1 MNIDGDSIR
10 SSFAQFFEER
20 GHQYM
25 PSASLI
31 PAGDPTLLFTSA
43 GMVPF
48 KPFFMG
54 EQTPPRRRLTSCQ
67 KSFRTTDI
75 DEVGDHKHLTF
86 FEMLGNFSIG
96 DYFKKDAVA
105 FAWDLCT
112 GLFGLEPERMYVT
125 VHLDDD
131 EAYDLW
137 LNDIGVPPER
147 IYRYGNSDNWWG
159 PAGLEGPTGPCSE
172 LHYDGGAEKGRGQHR
187 VTDEMMTPDE
197 LTAMLR
203 IEAEGGPAADPG
215 GCHPNCDCE
224 RFVELWNLVFM
235 QFYQDLD
242 GVRTPLPAP
251 SVDTGM
257 GLERAAAV
265 LQGKPNVYET
275 DLFRPIIDAVCNLT
289 GHAYGS
295 DPDTDYAIRVVAEHA
310 RAASFLISDGVVP
323 SNSDRG
329 YVLRRIIRRAIRYGR
344 QLGLDRPFMT
354 EVASSVL
361 DRFDAAYPA
370 LDENGEFIERVV
382 RLEEER
388 FARTFQ
394 RGSDI
399 LEGMLSIRSIIQP
412 EFAAEFITDEFGSS
426 PDLSELSDVDEIV
439 SSEQGLRVGSEIY
452 RIELIERTKTLMSVG
467 GLEDYEAAPQAYFEL
482 GNVISGKEAFILY
495 DTYGFPP
502 ELVDEI
508 SRREYGLTVDM
519 EGFNSE
525 MEAKRERDRAGH
537 QVTGGMGMV
546 NNYDQFVGRV
556 EVTGSP
562 DDISGAESATDAQ
575 STHHDADAEGVHWSF
590 EVSQPE
596 VTVTRAPTNFVGY
609 YQTAMES
616 HIVGILRD
624 GEAVGHATRGQQVEI
639 VLAETCFYAE
649 GGGQVGDQ
657 GTITG
662 PNGCVSIEDTQS
674 PVAGLIVH
682 RGLVAD
688 GDIALGET
696 VTAQVETERRLDASR
711 NHSGTHLLHA
721 ALRSVLGP
729 HVRQAGSLCAPGRLR
744 FDFNHV
750 GAMTQNEQR
759 DVQSLANRKIRE
771 NLSVTARE
779 TTYTDAVRDG
789 ALAFFGDRYGDVVRV
804 VRMGSHDDHD
814 EPFSFEVCGGTHVHA
829 TGEVG
834 TLVVL
839 GESSIGGGMRRIEA
853 MTGRAAEEL
862 FVQQS
867 ATLEAIS
874 RKLQAPV
881 AELEARLDAYM
892 ADTDVLRRRLADAER
907 AGLRSEAESLI
918 GRTRDID
925 GVKLVAGVTSAHNV
939 EAMREMGDFLKQKLE
954 SVAIALGAV
963 IDGSPMIVTMV
974 TPDLVGRGL
983 HAGNIARDAAKL
995 MGGGGGGRPETAQA
1009 GGRQPERLGAALD
1022 SVANL
1027 VRAGLG
1033 N

>member
-1 MNIDGDSIR
+1 MNTDGDSIR
-10 SSFAQFFEER
+10 RSFAEFFEER

-96 DYFKKDAVA
+96 DYFKNDAVA

-235 QFYQDLD
+235 QFYQDLE
-242 GVRTPLPAP
+242 GTRTPLPAP

-275 DLFRPIIDAVCNLT
+275 DLFRPIIDSVCSLT
-289 GHAYGS
+289 GREYGEDS
-295 DPDTDYAIRVVAEHA
+295 DTDYAIRVVAEHA
-310 RAASFLISDGVVP
+310 RAAAFLISDGVVP

-354 EVASSVL
+354 EVAYAVIA
-361 DRFDAAYPA
+361 RFANAYPA
-370 LDENGEFIERVV
+370 LSENEGFIRRVV
-382 RLEEER
+382 GLEETQFLENIR
-388 FARTFQ
+388 Q
-394 RGSDI
+394 GMPLLEDI
-399 LEGMLSIRSIIQP
+399 L
-412 EFAAEFITDEFGSS
+412 ASS
-426 PDLSELSDVDEIV
+426 KSDGVIAGAV
-439 SSEQGLRVGSEIY
+439 V
-452 RIELIERTKTLMSVG
+452 
-467 GLEDYEAAPQAYFEL
+467 FE
-482 GNVISGKEAFILY
+482 LY

-508 SRREYGLTVDM
+508 GRREYGLAVDM
-519 EGFNSE
+519 DGFNAE

-537 QVTGGMGMV
+537 QI
-546 NNYDQFVGRV
+546 
-556 EVTGSP
+556 TGSME
-562 DDISGAESATDAQ
+562 IVTAYENLGAGRT
-575 STHHDADAEGVHWSF
+575 SF
-590 EVSQPE
+590 DGYQR
-596 VTVTRAPTNFVGY
+596 TQIDTR
-609 YQTAMES
+609 
-616 HIVGILRD
+616 ILGILRE

-657 GTITG
+657 GAITG
-662 PNGCVSIEDTQS
+662 PNGCVRIEDTQS

-682 RGLVAD
+682 RGVVAE
-688 GDIALGET
+688 GDVALGES
-696 VTAQVETERRLDASR
+696 VTAQVETDRRLDASR

-750 GAMTQNEQR
+750 GAMTQDEQL
-759 DVQSLANRKIRE
+759 DVQSLTNRKIRE

-804 VRMGSHDDHD
+804 VRMGDHDNHD

-867 ATLEAIS
+867 AILEAIS

-907 AGLRSEAESLI
+907 ASLRSEAESLI
-918 GRTRDID
+918 GRTRDVD

-939 EAMREMGDFLKQKLE
+939 EAMREMGDFLKQKLDN
-954 SVAIALGAV
+954 VVIALGAI
-963 IDGSPMIVTMV
+963 IDGSPMIVTMI
-974 TPDLVGRGL
+974 TPDLVSRGL

-1027 VRAGLG
+1027 VRAGLD

>member
-1 MNIDGDSIR
+1 MNTDGDSIR
-10 SSFAQFFEER
+10 RSFAEFFEER

-172 LHYDGGAEKGRGQHR
+172 LHYDGGAEKGRNQHR
-187 VTDEMMTPDE
+187 VTDEMMPPDE

-203 IEAEGGPAADPG
+203 VEAEGGPTAEPG

-235 QFYQDLD
+235 QYYQDLE
-242 GVRTPLPAP
+242 GTRTPLPAP

-289 GHAYGS
+289 GHEYGS
-295 DPDTDYAIRVVAEHA
+295 DQDTDYAIRVVAEHA

-354 EVASSVL
+354 EVSDAVIA
-361 DRFDAAYPA
+361 RFAAAYPA
-370 LDENGEFIERVV
+370 LSENEGFIRRVV
-382 RLEEER
+382 GLEETQ
-388 FARTFQ
+388 F
-394 RGSDI
+394 
-399 LEGMLSIRSIIQP
+399 LENIRQGMPLL
-412 EFAAEFITDEFGSS
+412 E
-426 PDLSELSDVDEIV
+426 DVLV
-439 SSEQGLRVGSEIY
+439 SSKADGVIAGA
-452 RIELIERTKTLMSVG
+452 VV
-467 GLEDYEAAPQAYFEL
+467 FE
-482 GNVISGKEAFILY
+482 LY

-508 SRREYGLTVDM
+508 GRREYGLAVDM
-519 EGFNSE
+519 DGFNSE

-537 QVTGGMGMV
+537 QVTGSMEIVTAYENLGA
-546 NNYDQFVGRV
+546 GR
-556 EVTGSP
+556 T
-562 DDISGAESATDAQ
+562 
-575 STHHDADAEGVHWSF
+575 SF
-590 EVSQPE
+590 DGYQR
-596 VTVTRAPTNFVGY
+596 TTIDTR
-609 YQTAMES
+609 
-616 HIVGILRD
+616 ILGILRE
-624 GEAVGHATRGQQVEI
+624 GEAAGHATRGQQVEI

-662 PNGCVSIEDTQS
+662 PNGCVRIEDTQS

-682 RGLVAD
+682 RGLVSE
-688 GDIALGET
+688 GDIALGES

-750 GAMTQNEQR
+750 GAMTQDEQL

-771 NLSVTARE
+771 NLSITARE

-804 VRMGSHDDHD
+804 VRMGHHDDHD

-862 FVQQS
+862 FVQQT

-907 AGLRSEAESLI
+907 ASLRSEAETLLE
-918 GRTRDID
+918 RTRDID
-925 GVKLVAGVTSAHNV
+925 GVKTGRRRNIRPQRRGHAGDGRLPEAKAGECRRRPGGGHRWFSNHRHHGHAGPGGPGPPRRQHRPGRRQAHG
-939 EAMREMGDFLKQKLE
+939 RRRRRPSGDRP
-954 SVAIALGAV
+954 GRR
-963 IDGSPMIVTMV
+963 
-974 TPDLVGRGL
+974 TPAGTFGRGPGQRGQPGPGRTGQL
-983 HAGNIARDAAKL
+983 AEPP
-995 MGGGGGGRPETAQA
+995 GGG
-1009 GGRQPERLGAALD
+1009 
-1022 SVANL
+1022 
-1027 VRAGLG
+1027 
-1033 N
+1033 

>member
-1 MNIDGDSIR
+1 MNMDGDSIR
-10 SSFAQFFEER
+10 RSFAQFFEER

-105 FAWDLCT
+105 FAWELCT

-131 EAYDLW
+131 DAYDLW

-172 LHYDGGAEKGRGQHR
+172 LHYDGGAEKGRGQHP
-187 VTDEMMTPDE
+187 VTDGMMTPDD

-203 IEAEGGPAADPG
+203 VEAAGGPSAAPG

-235 QFYQDLD
+235 QFYQDLE

-257 GLERAAAV
+257 GLERTAAV

-275 DLFRPIIDAVCNLT
+275 DLFRPIIDAVCRLT
-289 GHAYGS
+289 GHEYGENVE
-295 DPDTDYAIRVVAEHA
+295 TDYAIRVVAEHA

-323 SNSDRG
+323 SNSERG

-354 EVASSVL
+354 EVTDAVIA
-361 DRFDAAYPA
+361 RFADAYPA
-370 LDENGEFIERVV
+370 LSENGDFIQRVV
-382 RLEEER
+382 GLEEDRFSETFER
-388 FARTFQ
+388 
-394 RGSDI
+394 G
-399 LEGMLSIRSIIQP
+399 LSILAGMNGIRANLP
-412 EFAAEFITDEFGSS
+412 EFQQSLGQEDIDPIAYGKLTEQVAEQLGEPRGAAVGA
-426 PDLSELSDVDEIV
+426 
-439 SSEQGLRVGSEIY
+439 GLY
-452 RIELIERTKTLMSVG
+452 W
-467 GLEDYEAAPQAYFEL
+467 QAWSKNGFVNL
-482 GNVISGKEAFILY
+482 HLPISGHEAFVLY

-508 SRREYGLTVDM
+508 GRREYGLAVDM
-519 EGFNSE
+519 DGFNAE

-546 NNYDQFVGRV
+546 SDYDQFVARAQPIESQV
-556 EVTGSP
+556 SMT
-562 DDISGAESATDAQ
+562 GAEGATETHPQHHTVDAG
-575 STHHDADAEGVHWSF
+575 GVEWLF
-590 EVSQPE
+590 EIPQPE
-596 VTVTRAPTNFVGY
+596 VTVTPAPTNFVGY
-609 YQTAMES
+609 YSTNAES
-616 HIVGILRD
+616 RVLGILRE

-649 GGGQVGDQ
+649 GGGQVGDH
-657 GTITG
+657 GVITG
-662 PNGCVSIEDTQS
+662 PNGHVRIEDTQS

-682 RGLVAD
+682 RGVVSD
-688 GDIALGET
+688 GEIALGEA
-696 VTAQVETERRLDASR
+696 VSARVETERRLDASR

-750 GAMTQNEQR
+750 GAMTPDEQL

-804 VRMGSHDDHD
+804 VRMGHHDDHD

-853 MTGRAAEEL
+853 TTGRAAEEL
-862 FVQQS
+862 FVEQS

-874 RKLQAPV
+874 RRLQAPV

-892 ADTDVLRRRLADAER
+892 ADTEVLRRRLADAER
-907 AGLRSEAESLI
+907 ASLRSEAESLLD
-918 GRTRDID
+918 RTRDID

-954 SVAIALGAV
+954 NVVVALGAV
-963 IDGSPMIVTMV
+963 IDGSPIIVTMI
-974 TPDLVGRGL
+974 TPDLVSRGL

>member
-1 MNIDGDSIR
+1 MDGDSIR
-10 SSFAQFFEER
+10 SSFIRFFEER
-20 GHQYM
+20 EHLHM

-96 DYFKKDAVA
+96 DYFKPDAVA

-137 LNDIGVPPER
+137 LNDIGIPPER

-172 LHYDGGAEKGRGQHR
+172 LHYDGGAEKGIGQHR
-187 VTDEMMTPDE
+187 ETDEMMTPDE
-197 LTAMLR
+197 LTALLR
-203 IEAEGGPAADPG
+203 READEGIPADPG

-275 DLFRPIIDAVCNLT
+275 DLFRPIIDAVCRLT
-289 GHAYGS
+289 GREYGS
-295 DPDTDYAIRVVAEHA
+295 DGETDYAIRVVAEHA
-310 RAASFLISDGVVP
+310 RAASVLISDGVVP
-323 SNSDRG
+323 SNSERG

-354 EVASSVL
+354 EVASAVI
-361 DRFDAAYPA
+361 DRFAAAYPA
-370 LDENGEFIERVV
+370 LSENRDFIQRVV
-382 RLEEER
+382 GLEENQFLDNIRHGMPLLE
-388 FARTFQ
+388 
-394 RGSDI
+394 DI
-399 LEGMLSIRSIIQP
+399 LHYLKAPDANPPALLETAGVNDAGLAPARVSESIP
-412 EFAAEFITDEFGSS
+412 GA
-426 PDLSELSDVDEIV
+426 V
-439 SSEQGLRVGSEIY
+439 
-452 RIELIERTKTLMSVG
+452 
-467 GLEDYEAAPQAYFEL
+467 
-482 GNVISGKEAFILY
+482 AFVLY

-508 SRREYGLTVDM
+508 GRREYGLSVDM
-519 EGFNSE
+519 DGFNTE

-537 QVTGGMGMV
+537 QVTGSM
-546 NNYDQFVGRV
+546 
-556 EVTGSP
+556 EIVTAYENL
-562 DDISGAESATDAQ
+562 GAGHTAFDGYSQTSIES
-575 STHHDADAEGVHWSF
+575 
-590 EVSQPE
+590 
-596 VTVTRAPTNFVGY
+596 R
-609 YQTAMES
+609 
-616 HIVGILRD
+616 ILGILRD
-624 GEAVGHATRGQQVEI
+624 GEAVGQATRGQHVEI

-649 GGGQVGDQ
+649 GGGQVGDR
-657 GTITG
+657 GVITG
-662 PNGCVSIEDTQS
+662 PNGRVSVEDTQS

-682 RGLVAD
+682 RGMVAD
-688 GDIALGET
+688 GDIALGDA
-696 VTAQVETERRLDASR
+696 VTGRVEYERRLDASR

-721 ALRSVLGP
+721 ALRSILGP
-729 HVRQAGSLCAPGRLR
+729 HVRQAGSLCDTGRLR

-750 GAMTQNEQR
+750 GAMTPDEQLS
-759 DVQSLANRKIRE
+759 VQSLANSKIRE
-771 NLSVTARE
+771 NLAVSARE

-804 VRMGSHDDHD
+804 VKMAGHDEHDD
-814 EPFSFEVCGGTHVHA
+814 PFSFEVCGGTHVHA
-829 TGEVG
+829 TGQVG

-853 MTGRAAEEL
+853 VTGRAAEEL

-867 ATLEAIS
+867 ATLQAIS
-874 RKLQAPV
+874 QKLQAPV
-881 AELEARLDAYM
+881 HELEARLDAYM
-892 ADTDVLRRRLADAER
+892 ADTDALRRRLAETER
-907 AGLRSEAESLI
+907 VGLRAEAEALL
-918 GRTRDID
+918 GRVRDVD
-925 GVKLVAGVTSAHNV
+925 GVKLVASVTSANNV
-939 EAMREMGDFLKQKLE
+939 ESMREMGDYLKQKLD
-954 SVAIALGAV
+954 SVVVALGAV

-974 TPDLVGRGL
+974 TPDLVDRGL
-983 HAGNIARDAAKL
+983 HAGNIARDSAKL
-995 MGGGGGGRPETAQA
+995 MGGGGGGRPESAQA
-1009 GGRQPERLGAALD
+1009 GGRQPDRLGAALD
-1022 SVANL
+1022 AVSGL
-1027 VRAGLG
+1027 VRDGL